1 MREGK
6 WETIPPLMEEKLRW
20 ADFPTVGVTE
30 KRSSAGVDGNR
41 RRRHGAPVSKG
52 KMNTED

>member
-30 KRSSAGVDGNR
+30 RRSSAGVDGNR